1 MGSAQSMLWRA
12 RRLEAARVTPRSPS
26 EVAYG
31 SFDAFADETNAE
43 IAAGK
48 LRKHDMPIVL
58 ECLRR
63 MHRDQAWGAGRRMSA
78 ADRSYARGE

>member
-1 MGSAQSMLWRA
+1 MSGVRA
-12 RRLEAARVTPRSPS
+12 LLTRVAKLEAARATPLSPF

-31 SFDAFADETNAE
+31 SFDAYADATRSE
-43 IAAGK
+43 IAAGR
-48 LRKHDMPIVL
+48 LCSQDMPIVL

-63 MHRDQAWGAGRRMSA
+63 MHRDQAWGAGRRTSA

>member
-1 MGSAQSMLWRA
+1 MGSARSMLA
-12 RRLEAARVTPRSPS
+12 RVAKLEAARVTPKSPF

-31 SFDAFADETNAE
+31 SFDAFANSTRAE

-48 LRKHDMPIVL
+48 LCSHDMPIVL

-63 MHRDQAWGAGRRMSA
+63 MHRDQAWGAGRRTSA
-78 ADRSYARGE
+78 ADRDYVRA